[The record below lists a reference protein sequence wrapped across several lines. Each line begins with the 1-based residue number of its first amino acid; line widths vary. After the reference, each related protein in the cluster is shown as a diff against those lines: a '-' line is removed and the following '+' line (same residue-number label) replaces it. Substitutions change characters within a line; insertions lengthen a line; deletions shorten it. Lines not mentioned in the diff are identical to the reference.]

1 MKDCWRKKKLFGFRC
16 LRRGDLREREICTG
30 VLRGVSDAKLQLVC
44 IIIIARPR
52 WSGTSPVGR
61 QLPSRQVAA
70 RRATR
75 ILFCIISL
83 KTYIFV
89 FCSRTPTNAALVC
102 ELTVCVKFYLCQ
114 MEWPRIVIYHSTIGC
129 GEDFVLL
136 DTHYKKA
143 LIFFWIRSTSKITN
157 HQHHHVFLSG
167 FYWPV
172 ERWRWK
178 RLGWYWQFLQPS
190 VILSHIPTSYWRSRQ
205 QILKDGIPHVCGR
218 CLFVYLFL
226 FFPG

>member
-1 MKDCWRKKKLFGFRC
+1 MFKAGRFERE
-16 LRRGDLREREICTG
+16 REREICTG

-83 KTYIFV
+83 KTYIYLFF
-89 FCSRTPTNAALVC
+89 FCSRTQTNAALVC
-102 ELTVCVKFYLCQ
+102 ESTVCVKFYLCQ
-114 MEWPRIVIYHSTIGC
+114 TEWPRIVIYHSAIGC

-136 DTHYKKA
+136 DTHTHTHTKKCWFF
-143 LIFFWIRSTSKITN
+143 FFWIWSTSKITN

-218 CLFVYLFL
+218 CLFVCLFIYLFVS
-226 FFPG
+226 FPG